1 VAESIIPEEIFA
13 KLPRTV
19 KAELPTLS
27 ADAQKKFLEIY
38 TSKRKSL
45 GIALPLVL
53 AYGMHFVYLEETGS
67 GVLFWFTAGG
77 FGIWWI
83 IEFFRVGGMVK
94 DFNSYVALKALAEVK
109 PIDAKPHF

>member
-1 VAESIIPEEIFA
+1 VAESIIPEEIFK

-27 ADAQKKFLEIY
+27 ADAQNKFLEIY
-38 TSKRKSL
+38 KRKRKSL

-53 AYGMHFVYLEETGS
+53 AYGMHFVYLEESSS
-67 GVLFWFTAGG
+67 GIWFWFTVGG

-94 DFNSYVALKALAEVK
+94 DFNSYVALKAIAEVR
-109 PIDAKPHF
+109 PADLKPHF